1 MKYLARLAAT
11 AVATLAIGAVAG
23 TSAPAQAATPA
34 QAAALVRAAA
44 EDTFSFV
51 GARGTPSPKDI
62 TMHWRGTC
70 QPGARI
76 HVVVTGEHWGGKI
89 ETSCGSEGTF
99 EGGIM
104 IYDYEN
110 RGLRF
115 GRSFTYQAGVLQI
128 PGGFTSHSGQATL
141 H

>member
-11 AVATLAIGAVAG
+11 AVAALAIGAVAG
-23 TSAPAQAATPA
+23 TSAPAQAATP
-34 QAAALVRAAA
+34 VRAAA

-51 GARGTPSPKDI
+51 GAGPTPSPKDI

-70 QPGARI
+70 QPDAWI
-76 HVVVTGEHWGGKI
+76 HVLITGEHWGGRI
-89 ETSCGSEGTF
+89 ETSCGPEGTF
-99 EGGIM
+99 TGSIM
-104 IYDYEN
+104 IYDYED

-115 GRSFTYQAGVLQI
+115 GQAFTYRAHVLDNS
-128 PGGFTSHSGQATL
+128 GGATSHAGQATL